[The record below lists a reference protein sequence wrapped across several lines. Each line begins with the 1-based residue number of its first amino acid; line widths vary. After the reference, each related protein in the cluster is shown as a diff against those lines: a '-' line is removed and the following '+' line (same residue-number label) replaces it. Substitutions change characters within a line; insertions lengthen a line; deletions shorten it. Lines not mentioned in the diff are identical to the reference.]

1 MSRTKARILH
11 VDDHQ
16 DTRLMMA
23 ALLNDCGYGVL
34 TAGTVAEALELVRE
48 ISFDLYLLD
57 VRLPDGTGVELCEK
71 LRAMHPA
78 IPIIYYSAYGDLADH
93 EAALCRCGDAYLRK
107 PVCISD
113 IEQTIAGLL
122 EKAGTAVR
130 SHTPY
135 SPEPC
140 SRTRRSGAAAL
151 AFVTGAPLPRIERN
165 ATPAMRRK

>member
-34 TAGTVAEALELVRE
+34 TAGSVAEALELVRE

-71 LRAMHPA
+71 LRAANPA

-122 EKAGTAVR
+122 EKN
-130 SHTPY
+130 
-135 SPEPC
+135 
-140 SRTRRSGAAAL
+140 
-151 AFVTGAPLPRIERN
+151 GAPAGPP
-165 ATPAMRRK
+165 TF